1 MLSPEG
7 LRLISGLQPTS
18 ILSAMPSPLSLSDST
33 AFLDTFRAIFNYN
46 FRELGCR
53 LKFKQKKY
61 RSTAMPL
68 VRLNGLLQPGKR
80 KVYMFR
86 IEEEGINIVIGEA
99 LLALLDDDAEVSTEK
114 LSAQLKRMLKT
125 ETSDARRQAIQDA
138 IRQTGGFL
146 HSAGEGQYDAVKGK
160 TAYGRGTSGPFISH

>member
-1 MLSPEG
+1 
-7 LRLISGLQPTS
+7 
-18 ILSAMPSPLSLSDST
+18 
-33 AFLDTFRAIFNYN
+33 
-46 FRELGCR
+46 
-53 LKFKQKKY
+53 
-61 RSTAMPL
+61 
-68 VRLNGLLQPGKR
+68 
-80 KVYMFR
+80 MFR
-86 IEEEGINIVIGEA
+86 IEEESINIVIGEA
-99 LLALLDDDAEVSTEK
+99 LLALLDDDAEVSTET

>member
-1 MLSPEG
+1 
-7 LRLISGLQPTS
+7 
-18 ILSAMPSPLSLSDST
+18 MPSPLSLSGST

-46 FRELGCR
+46 FRKLGCR

-61 RSTAMPL
+61 RSKAMPL

-80 KVYMFR
+80 KVNMFR
-86 IEEEGINIVIGEA
+86 IEEENVNIVIGEA
-99 LLALLDDDAEVSTEK
+99 LLSLLDDDAEVSTET

-146 HSAGEGQYDAVKGK
+146 HSAGDWQYDAVKGK